1 MTRNLIVVLLSLAL
15 LVAASGTVIAQGDQD
30 PQLGQ
35 LRHEMER
42 TDELIAYA
50 REAVRT
56 SNSAIAAQ
64 ALDRAEK
71 LQVGAREAY
80 DNRAYLLAL
89 SLTRKAREQA
99 SLAISNSRLSEQL
112 EGVVLSRLERAREM
126 LERAREA
133 LPTPMGSTAEII
145 LEQGRNNLAQAWQF
159 YRQRRFKASV
169 KLVEQVEQAAR
180 RLTSIARLSQQA
192 GESFQYR
199 LENVKRL
206 LEYARDLLSDCDSE
220 VGQEHLRHAED
231 AARMARE
238 FHTRNQPRAALLAL
252 GQARE
257 AARRA
262 ARECQD
268 GERLQQRYEHLMS
281 EFDRTTE
288 RLRVSTVPVNDAA
301 RKLLE
306 QVREQLDLSRK
317 YLAENQTES
326 AQLSL
331 QAAQLALRQAQ
342 RYIAGGR

>member
-99 SLAISNSRLSEQL
+99 SLAISNSR
-112 EGVVLSRLERAREM
+112 
-126 LERAREA
+126 REA